1 METIISTLGPLHG
14 LFVLITALLI
24 LYTDHKGFQY
34 FTGKITTISPRFIHR
49 SHQLVWIGLTVI
61 ILSGAT
67 LAARAWSYY
76 LDNPVFILKM
86 GFVAILVMNAF
97 AIGTIAKKATTTAFT
112 DLTKEEKWTL
122 LTSGGLSVIGWLGA
136 IVIGLLLL

>member
-1 METIISTLGPLHG
+1 M
-14 LFVLITALLI
+14 
-24 LYTDHKGFQY
+24 
-34 FTGKITTISPRFIHR
+34 
-49 SHQLVWIGLTVI
+49 WIGLTVI